1 MDKKIIKKESAGGVL
16 HHNVKYLVIKWL
28 SQGTV
33 ELPKGT
39 IEPGETP
46 EQACVREVREE
57 TGYNVRV
64 THPLNVAT
72 FTFDWKDG
80 NTYEKTVHYFLA
92 ERIDD
97 KNPAP
102 AREEGEDFENMWLSF
117 DEAIKFLSYQDMREA
132 VKMARDIRGKTW

>member
-16 HHNVKYLVIKWL
+16 CHNGKYLVIKWL

-39 IEPGETP
+39 IEAGETP
-46 EQACVREVREE
+46 DQACVREVREE

-64 THPLNVAT
+64 THPLNIAT

-80 NTYEKTVHYFLA
+80 NTYEKTVHYFLT

-132 VKMARDIRGKTW
+132 VKTTHDIRGKTW